1 MMTLLTTFVF
11 SAAVL
16 LVVGLTALILARCP
30 HRRRFATEEAA
41 TVTGACGDTMMLQF
55 SVKKGRIV
63 DTAFKTKGCAYS
75 FSCLQAAA
83 DAARNRT
90 LLQALDIDAAFIA
103 RKVGHIPQD
112 HKHCATLAVQT
123 LHTVVDRYM
132 QRQATSGA
140 ADDKKLG
147 LT

>member
-11 SAAVL
+11 SASVL
-16 LVVGLTALILARCP
+16 LVIGLTALMLVRCP
-30 HRRRFATEEAA
+30 RRRRFVAEEAA

-90 LLQALDIDAAFIA
+90 PLQVLDIDAAFIA
-103 RKVGHIPQD
+103 RKVGYIPQD
-112 HKHCATLAVQT
+112 HKHCATLAIET

-132 QRQATSGA
+132 RRQATSDA
-140 ADDKKLG
+140 ADGQKSG